1 MWRRLLSESF
11 TRVPKSRRSWPASAN
26 TLAERK
32 NASTTNYSDLSE
44 FCHPNSFAF
53 TNHIDMEKAG
63 AQGGEVK
70 VVFLMPH

>member
-1 MWRRLLSESF
+1 
-11 TRVPKSRRSWPASAN
+11 
-26 TLAERK
+26 LAERK